1 MQLQMFRKKRKYR
14 VVGFEV
20 VTKPLPDVPITF
32 GLDSDCISRSN
43 GKIGLAIPI
52 TEDTTLTAIYREVG
66 YIERTIRAP
75 SLDMSEYV
83 EGSCDLILLRT
94 KDKLIVRAR

>member
-1 MQLQMFRKKRKYR
+1 MQLQQFRKKRKYR

-20 VTKPLPDVPITF
+20 VAKSLPDVPITF

-43 GKIGLAIPI
+43 GKIGLTIPI

-66 YIERTIRAP
+66 CIERTIHAP
-75 SLDMSEYV
+75 PLVMSEYI
-83 EGSCDLILLRT
+83 EGPYDLILLRT